1 MLVLYTLLT
10 FGHHEFP
17 SVSGPRPKLEKPRFR
32 IWGVSES
39 GQAGSS
45 IQEGRFQHPGRPVSA
60 SGRGLFS
67 HPGLGRIQ
75 NPGGARHSIQGS
87 VVFTNGWWRVCERR
101 GSLGCSAS
109 GFALKGVLINIISPP
124 CSPSHTPCGSNVVHV
139 SCSFPVGFLVYFAT
153 LNRYTYVAVAHEMYI
168 HLLLPGWDSCLVTR
182 PAPGGRRGHFFRC

>member
-32 IWGVSES
+32 VWGVSES

-109 GFALKGVLINIISPP
+109 GFALKGVFMNIISPP
-124 CSPSHTPCGSNVVHV
+124 CSPSHTPTAPKTGRPPRSHPL
-139 SCSFPVGFLVYFAT
+139 SPPHPSPDPSPLAPT
-153 LNRYTYVAVAHEMYI
+153 HHTHI
-168 HLLLPGWDSCLVTR
+168 HPSMRGWL
-182 PAPGGRRGHFFRC
+182 